1 MAIAMRR
8 LYRRLSSL
16 KQDKSDKFDHMENI
30 AKFIVL
36 VDVTSAISGESN
48 LPSADCKELNID
60 EYVLSDANSTDLK
73 FITAG

>member
-1 MAIAMRR
+1 MVIAMRR

-36 VDVTSAISGESN
+36 VDSYKRRNLISKTEYDEIRYLLSN
-48 LPSADCKELNID
+48 I
-60 EYVLSDANSTDLK
+60 
-73 FITAG
+73 

>member
-36 VDVTSAISGESN
+36 VDSYKRRNLISKTEYDEIRYLLSN
-48 LPSADCKELNID
+48 I
-60 EYVLSDANSTDLK
+60 
-73 FITAG
+73 